1 MNNLIDKLIL
11 EFKKLKRVRGNLFEN
26 FITFCDSYMRGM
38 KDDKYKE
45 EKLTVL
51 KYILQN
57 RESILM
63 KLSEN

>member
-26 FITFCDSYMRGM
+26 FITFCDLHMRST